1 MKYSVK
7 VKEIS
12 YGVVE
17 VEATSAEEAEEKAES
32 VYYDGKGYGC
42 KRRYGVRSLGFIP
55 CGKGKDRYELYVRA
69 YGKKRRRNS
78 RRPFGRYIP

>member
-17 VEATSAEEAEEKAES
+17 VEADSAEEAEEKAES
-32 VYYDGKGYGC
+32 IYYDGNVVWDNSDVDYTVELLKER
-42 KRRYGVRSLGFIP
+42 KRDDAR
-55 CGKGKDRYELYVRA
+55 
-69 YGKKRRRNS
+69 
-78 RRPFGRYIP
+78 

>member
-17 VEATSAEEAEEKAES
+17 VEAASAEEAEEKAES
-32 VYYDGKGYGC
+32 VYYDGNVIWGISEVDCTAEPVKER
-42 KRRYGVRSLGFIP
+42 KRDDAR
-55 CGKGKDRYELYVRA
+55 
-69 YGKKRRRNS
+69 
-78 RRPFGRYIP
+78 

>member
-17 VEATSAEEAEEKAES
+17 VEAASAEEAEEKAES
-32 VYYDGKGYGC
+32 DYYNGNVMGDNSEVDNTAEPVKER
-42 KRRYGVRSLGFIP
+42 KRDEAR
-55 CGKGKDRYELYVRA
+55 
-69 YGKKRRRNS
+69 
-78 RRPFGRYIP
+78 

>member
-17 VEATSAEEAEEKAES
+17 VDATSAEEAEEKAIELLKKVGLEEKAES
-32 VYYDGKGYGC
+32 VYYDGNVMWGNSEVDCTAEPVKER
-42 KRRYGVRSLGFIP
+42 KRDEAR
-55 CGKGKDRYELYVRA
+55 
-69 YGKKRRRNS
+69 
-78 RRPFGRYIP
+78 

>member
-17 VEATSAEEAEEKAES
+17 VEAASAGEAEEKAES
-32 VYYDGKGYGC
+32 VYYDGNVMWDNSEVDCTAEPVKER
-42 KRRYGVRSLGFIP
+42 KRDDAR
-55 CGKGKDRYELYVRA
+55 
-69 YGKKRRRNS
+69 
-78 RRPFGRYIP
+78 

>member
-17 VEATSAEEAEEKAES
+17 VAAASAEEAEEKAES
-32 VYYDGKGYGC
+32 VYYGGNVVWD
-42 KRRYGVRSLGFIP
+42 
-55 CGKGKDRYELYVRA
+55 
-69 YGKKRRRNS
+69 NS
-78 RRPFGRYIP
+78 EVDYTAEPVKERERDEAR

>member
-17 VEATSAEEAEEKAES
+17 VEAASSEEQ
-32 VYYDGKGYGC
+32 
-42 KRRYGVRSLGFIP
+42 LQIQLP
-55 CGKGKDRYELYVRA
+55 
-69 YGKKRRRNS
+69 
-78 RRPFGRYIP
+78 

>member
-17 VEATSAEEAEEKAES
+17 VEAASAEEAEEKAES
-32 VYYDGKGYGC
+32 VYYDGNVMWDNSEADYTAAPVNAR
-42 KRRYGVRSLGFIP
+42 KRDEAR
-55 CGKGKDRYELYVRA
+55 
-69 YGKKRRRNS
+69 
-78 RRPFGRYIP
+78 

>member
-17 VEATSAEEAEEKAES
+17 VEAASAEEAKETAEAE
-32 VYYDGKGYGC
+32 YYFGNVFWNNSEADYTVEPLKER
-42 KRRYGVRSLGFIP
+42 KRDDAR
-55 CGKGKDRYELYVRA
+55 
-69 YGKKRRRNS
+69 
-78 RRPFGRYIP
+78 

>member
-17 VEATSAEEAEEKAES
+17 VEAASAEEAKETAEAE
-32 VYYDGKGYGC
+32 YY
-42 KRRYGVRSLGFIP
+42 
-55 CGKGKDRYELYVRA
+55 
-69 YGKKRRRNS
+69 
-78 RRPFGRYIP
+78 FGNVF

>member
-17 VEATSAEEAEEKAES
+17 VEAASAEEAEEKAVS
-32 VYYDGKGYGC
+32 VYYDGNVIWGNSEVDCTADPVKER
-42 KRRYGVRSLGFIP
+42 KRDEAR
-55 CGKGKDRYELYVRA
+55 
-69 YGKKRRRNS
+69 
-78 RRPFGRYIP
+78 

>member
-17 VEATSAEEAEEKAES
+17 VEAASAEEAEEKAES
-32 VYYDGKGYGC
+32 VYYDGN
-42 KRRYGVRSLGFIP
+42 VMW
-55 CGKGKDRYELYVRA
+55 D
-69 YGKKRRRNS
+69 NS
-78 RRPFGRYIP
+78 EVDCTAEPVK